1 MNRCDGFLL
10 ELMTAPITEPVT
22 IGEMIEQVREF
33 TSLAQASEDRLTA
46 LIVVARQWVERYTG
60 RALVD
65 QKWRLNIG
73 DANAIFRNVD
83 SDTVSGYYRGPYEA
97 LRDGRILL
105 RRSPVIEITRIAT
118 VDSAGDETVVDST
131 TYELREADSKWPSVL
146 ALTGS
151 LAGPL
156 RIEFRAGY
164 IDTSASPFVGEV
176 PEIFLQALRLQ
187 AEAHYNRDEK
197 MMALLVKAAE
207 NLLDGESA
215 NHGFA

>member
-10 ELMTAPITEPVT
+10 ERMVDPLIEPVT
-22 IGEMIEQVREF
+22 RAEMIEQVREF
-33 TSLAQASEDRLTA
+33 TSAAEASLERLDG
-46 LIVVARQWVERYTG
+46 LITVARLWAEHYTG

-97 LRDGRILL
+97 LRDGRIML
-105 RRSPVIEITRIAT
+105 RRSPVLAITRIAT
-118 VDSAGDETVVDST
+118 VASDGTETVVDSA

-164 IDTSASPFVGEV
+164 IDTSASPFVGTV
-176 PEIFLQALRLQ
+176 PEIFLQALRLH
-187 AEAHYNRDEK
+187 AHALYNLDDK
-197 MMALLVKAAE
+197 QVPLLMRAAE
-207 NLLDGESA
+207 NLLDTESA
-215 NHGFA
+215 NLGMA